1 MGCKSTPFLIIPTWV
16 QFSRPEYPI
25 QHLFAIVHTA
35 FQIGFPLKC
44 GLRLIEDE
52 VDFSKAIAKG
62 IWLET
67 CCLVSSE
74 LSCSHGTAKT
84 SAIDLWQVMRSEKF
98 LCCIHDFLCFRD
110 TTTAT
115 VTTNAPVRKSVVIM
129 MAEKSVP
136 IQLYSIDQRKILE
149 I

>member
-1 MGCKSTPFLIIPTWV
+1 
-16 QFSRPEYPI
+16 
-25 QHLFAIVHTA
+25 
-35 FQIGFPLKC
+35 
-44 GLRLIEDE
+44 
-52 VDFSKAIAKG
+52 
-62 IWLET
+62 
-67 CCLVSSE
+67 
-74 LSCSHGTAKT
+74 
-84 SAIDLWQVMRSEKF
+84 MRSEKF
-98 LCCIHDFLCFRD
+98 LCCIHDFLYFRD